1 MKKYSRNNIIYFYS
15 YFVAQLIFIFVHSYL
30 PFYFYDVINVNKSEL
45 AFVQIIPYSAL
56 LIKPFIS
63 IYFNNLKKVRV
74 ILIFSAVGIIASL
87 ILIIFSLE
95 LLILFGIFLGIN
107 FIFIAFTDVA
117 VDKIL
122 VEESESEKEKARSSL
137 FLQIGAASGAIMAPV
152 LYLSSPSWSF
162 YFLMIISLTLP
173 IIFFMFFLIPPS
185 RTEKIQETELKEEPI
200 ISVKNLLLM
209 GIFIF
214 FIYGDKL
221 YEYPLEP
228 WVENIIGDTMF
239 SILLIIL
246 IAVNVVGIIIAG
258 FFSHKLNKQKLL
270 IYSAISSGILVMIAP
285 FTNIV
290 IFTILFA
297 IIQIFAGFLLVNV
310 ITLMI
315 DISKKKVVYFQIMAV
330 FSIFA
335 LILFIPLGT
344 YLSDYIATEWIIFVS
359 GVIVLVS
366 IVPMWFIKAEK

>member
-45 AFVQIIPYSAL
+45 AFVQIISYSAL

-221 YEYPLEP
+221 YEYLLEP

-246 IAVNVVGIIIAG
+246 IAVNVVGIVIAG
-258 FFSHKLNKQKLL
+258 FISHKLNKQKLL

-335 LILFIPLGT
+335 RILFIPLGT

-366 IVPMWFIKAEK
+366 IIPMWFIKAEK